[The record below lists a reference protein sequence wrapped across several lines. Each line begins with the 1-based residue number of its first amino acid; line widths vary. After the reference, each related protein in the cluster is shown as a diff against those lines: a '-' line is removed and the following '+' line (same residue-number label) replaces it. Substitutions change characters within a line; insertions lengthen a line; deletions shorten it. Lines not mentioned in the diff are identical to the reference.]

1 MPFGLARM
9 RAHMLERME
18 NLHFLFCTM
27 AKLPG
32 VDFSGSVM
40 ERGRFD
46 YADLSGARF
55 HDVRA
60 VRAEFWKAKLAR
72 ADFRHANLRGACF
85 HGADLRGARIVACN
99 LSEAAFRNTLVAGL
113 DLAGSHGLGT
123 ARIESIDIG
132 SDGAPHL
139 LQGEDA
145 RAWMMEAAAQPAAA
159 SIGKKR

>member
-1 MPFGLARM
+1 
-9 RAHMLERME
+9 MLERME

-55 HDVRA
+55 HEVRA
-60 VRAEFWKAKLAR
+60 MRAEFWKAKLAR

-85 HGADLRGARIVACN
+85 HGADLRGARIVFCN
-99 LSEAAFRNTLVAGL
+99 LAEAGFRNTLVAGL
-113 DLAGSHGLGT
+113 DLAGSHGIGT
-123 ARIESIDIG
+123 AFVESIDIG
-132 SDGAPHL
+132 SDSVPNIL
-139 LQGEDA
+139 RGEDA
-145 RAWMMEAAAQPAAA
+145 RAWMMEAAAQPAG
-159 SIGKKR
+159 SIIGKRR